1 MLIQIAPNLWHMERG
16 FKAAGL
22 AVSSRMTVV
31 RFQDGRLWIHSPV
44 RFDDAV
50 AEQLRSLGEV
60 AWIVAPNRA
69 HHLFAK
75 HALRMFPQALLYG
88 APGLA
93 AKRPDLAGLVELGD
107 SVPPEWAADLDQAV
121 IRGMPFVNEVVWF
134 HKASATLIMTDV
146 LQCWSGKLPWS
157 TSLYARVTGVRSHLD
172 VPRTV
177 RLVTRDKM
185 LAAGSAR
192 VILRWPF
199 TRVITAHNS
208 IVEHEAHAAVARAFG
223 RFGASASDDAGYR
236 SNQ

>member
-1 MLIQIAPNLWHMERG
+1 MLIQIAPDLWHMERG

-22 AVSSRMTVV
+22 PVSSRMTVV
-31 RFQDGRLWIHSPV
+31 RFADGRLWLHSPV
-44 RFDDAV
+44 RFGEDV
-50 AEQLRSLGEV
+50 AAQLRGLGQV

-75 HALRMFPQALLYG
+75 HAQRMFPQAALYG

-107 SVPPEWAADLDQAV
+107 TVPAEWQQDLDQV
-121 IRGMPFVNEVVWF
+121 LIRGIPFVNETAWF

-146 LQCWSGKLPWS
+146 LQCWCGDLDWK
-157 TSLYARVTGVRSHLD
+157 TSAYARLTGVRNHLD
-172 VPRTV
+172 LPRTV
-177 RLVTRDKM
+177 RLVTRDKA

-192 VILRWPF
+192 LILQWPF

-208 IVEHEAHAAVARAFG
+208 IVERDAHALVERAFG
-223 RFGASASDDAGYR
+223 RFGA
-236 SNQ
+236 